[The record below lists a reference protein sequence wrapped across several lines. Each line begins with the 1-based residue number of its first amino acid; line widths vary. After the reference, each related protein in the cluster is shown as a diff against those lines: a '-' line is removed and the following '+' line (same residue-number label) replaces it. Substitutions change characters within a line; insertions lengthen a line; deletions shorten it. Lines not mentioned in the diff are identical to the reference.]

1 MAYAGFTQEEKMTM
15 ASFLAYQDL
24 MVHLMNKGL
33 TAEQA
38 DEKIKTTKEGMDKMK
53 ELSLKYY
60 NITNE

>member
-1 MAYAGFTQEEKMTM
+1 MNYAGLTENEKMTM

-24 MVHLMNKGL
+24 MNHLLDKGL

-38 DEKIKTTKEGMDKMK
+38 DAKVKSPQGMEKMK